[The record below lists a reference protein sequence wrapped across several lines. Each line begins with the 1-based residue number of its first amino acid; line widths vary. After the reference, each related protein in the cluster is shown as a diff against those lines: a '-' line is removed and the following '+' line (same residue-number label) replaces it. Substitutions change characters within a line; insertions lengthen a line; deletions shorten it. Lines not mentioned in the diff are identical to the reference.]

1 MLRKIIENLEVG
13 NYRIVPHEK
22 CECEF
27 NWKFD
32 YCRKL
37 HCHKVIENCWC
48 GNVLIMDNL
57 AGCRDKTLSV
67 DREGLIATCGRSNKI
82 EVLVDADHDV
92 QEKIAKA
99 IEESDAYA
107 QLTASIGTWSN
118 LHNRREYESLVN
130 WLEKNVHLNLYVRF
144 ENANDDSASEYTC
157 IMLAMPPELC
167 EPDKLHV
174 PRNWYAHSPEE
185 WAKMYLCKDDAVIV
199 RFSLI
204 EVIYSICHCRY
215 VEKYNAI
222 VPSDTGEEFYAPV
235 EYAHEVLEKLWPKG
249 NDCYELARYYING
262 DNGKIELIE
271 DVTTKW
277 SPLIIFDCF
286 KKAYPEIYKVDG
298 GNREVELVLTN
309 EPWLS
314 FDGCY
319 KSSATDRGGNR
330 WLVKWEKKT
339 DWRHAAPSY
348 AELIEVRFY
357 KYTEDF
363 KDLAPTKEI

>member
-27 NWKFD
+27 NWGFTREKFE
-32 YCRKL
+32 CRVANKD
-37 HCHKVIENCWC
+37 CWH

-57 AGCRDKTLSV
+57 AELRDRTLRIN
-67 DREGLIATCGRSNKI
+67 REGVIATYERRGGLK
-82 EVLVDADHDV
+82 VLVDTDDDV
-92 QEKIAKA
+92 QERIAKA
-99 IEESDAYA
+99 IKESDAYA
-107 QLTASIGTWSN
+107 QLTAGISALDC

-157 IMLAMPPELC
+157 IMLAMSPELF

-185 WAKMYLCKDDAVIV
+185 WAEMYLRKDDAVIV
-199 RFSLI
+199 RFLLK

-249 NDCYELARYYING
+249 NDCYELARYFMNKG
-262 DNGKIELIE
+262 SGNIELIE

-286 KKAYPEIYKVDG
+286 KKVYPEIYKVDA

-314 FDGCY
+314 FEGCY

-339 DWRHAAPSY
+339 DWQHAAPSY

-363 KDLAPTKEI
+363 KDVAPTKEI